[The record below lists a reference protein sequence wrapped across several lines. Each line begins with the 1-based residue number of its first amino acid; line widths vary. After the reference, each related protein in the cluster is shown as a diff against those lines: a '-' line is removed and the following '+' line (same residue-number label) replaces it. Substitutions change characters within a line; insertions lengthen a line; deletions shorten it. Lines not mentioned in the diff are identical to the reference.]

1 MHPKYQGVKYYS
13 ASDYSICAHLKK
25 AEPIMDAFDPGK
37 TYTDVN
43 EVLELYNIQQLM
55 DIAYLREWDEQTKL
69 RYKTICKQFSQT
81 IGRYFAGINNN
92 NFTDVYDAVCML
104 YKDDF
109 WAVFVN
115 YKTYL
120 RISGEV
126 FFNFLN
132 RPETTLGHMLCRKD
146 LVKRF
151 DHEFAETMRH
161 SDQTARLI
169 VSKYLEKHDKPMH
182 YYFPNELKS
191 EEYDGILRKYVESD
205 NVSFH
210 VLQLLENAQSTK
222 ECPISDRLRQSARH
236 AAKAYWK
243 KRSVN
248 AAQIEYGL
256 RVGFCDQL
264 EWKKEYQ
271 EGNTWYVSY
280 DTKWLSGNL
289 DYPTILDN
297 FAYTFEQFDFCGRS
311 TLCAKQSRISAVESI
326 FQTRGIKDYPVGTA
340 FNCEE
345 ALTTMQTNGYYN
357 LLRAYNV
364 QLEDVFK
371 WFFEEYLP
379 DEFGANVFRFN
390 PPTVESTP
398 VEKCRSLASEMD
410 GVLKQFQ
417 MFVEDGSIDWERF
430 AMSSSQ
436 IDFSQ
441 IPSLVPHKYAYVVKD
456 ECKEIQHIL
465 FSGQSVLAYAENEPD
480 RYDSFYDNL
489 LNKKMCL
496 TDFALYQEKPIYFLI
511 EHGYVLRDET
521 DNLQINKIKCAILKD
536 AYENEVLC
544 PQWVPTWMDEIDRM
558 CSSGDLCYGSTLFS
572 IPEAKYLN
580 YMLNRSE
587 FSNGLDL
594 RNKYIHSTYLSDD
607 NIVMMD
613 YMRLLKIM
621 VLVIGK
627 INEEFCLRDMQCGAS
642 G

>member
-1 MHPKYQGVKYYS
+1 
-13 ASDYSICAHLKK
+13 
-25 AEPIMDAFDPGK
+25 
-37 TYTDVN
+37 
-43 EVLELYNIQQLM
+43 
-55 DIAYLREWDEQTKL
+55 
-69 RYKTICKQFSQT
+69 
-81 IGRYFAGINNN
+81 
-92 NFTDVYDAVCML
+92 
-104 YKDDF
+104 
-109 WAVFVN
+109 
-115 YKTYL
+115 
-120 RISGEV
+120 
-126 FFNFLN
+126 
-132 RPETTLGHMLCRKD
+132 
-146 LVKRF
+146 
-151 DHEFAETMRH
+151 
-161 SDQTARLI
+161 
-169 VSKYLEKHDKPMH
+169 
-182 YYFPNELKS
+182 
-191 EEYDGILRKYVESD
+191 
-205 NVSFH
+205 
-210 VLQLLENAQSTK
+210 
-222 ECPISDRLRQSARH
+222 
-236 AAKAYWK
+236 
-243 KRSVN
+243 
-248 AAQIEYGL
+248 
-256 RVGFCDQL
+256 
-264 EWKKEYQ
+264 
-271 EGNTWYVSY
+271 
-280 DTKWLSGNL
+280 
-289 DYPTILDN
+289 
-297 FAYTFEQFDFCGRS
+297 
-311 TLCAKQSRISAVESI
+311 
-326 FQTRGIKDYPVGTA
+326 
-340 FNCEE
+340 
-345 ALTTMQTNGYYN
+345 MQTNGYYN

-441 IPSLVPHKYAYVVKD
+441 IPSLIPHKYAYVVKE
-456 ECKEIQHIL
+456 ECKDIQHIL
-465 FSGQSVLAYAENEPD
+465 LSDQSILAYAENEPD
-480 RYDSFYDNL
+480 RYDSFYDIL
-489 LNKKMCL
+489 LNEKMCL

-544 PQWVPTWMDEIDRM
+544 PQWVPMWMDEIDRM